1 MFTPYILLYPHPV
14 SCFSLQLQ
22 SHLLTTLQLCISYTM
37 CIGLICNY
45 RNMPH
50 NTCVLSFQFSSSI
63 LYVLTHFYSSY
74 SLCTNYNLRC
84 HFVSANT
91 CHIQHA
97 LAGHTCKYAAS
108 YTHTNHIHNLH
119 PIMPGWTSGGMSA
132 LAIITR
138 NNPNEYRYLPSYS
151 NLTSTYYL
159 LIIYLP
165 TIMFLPLTTL

>member
-1 MFTPYILLYPHPV
+1 
-14 SCFSLQLQ
+14 
-22 SHLLTTLQLCISYTM
+22 
-37 CIGLICNY
+37 
-45 RNMPH
+45 MPH

-63 LYVLTHFYSSY
+63 LYVLTHFYFSY

-84 HFVSANT
+84 HFASVNT

-97 LAGHTCKYAAS
+97 LAGHTCKYAVS

-151 NLTSTYYL
+151 NLTSTHLSTNYIYL
-159 LIIYLP
+159 LLCFCPSLPSNTTSHYTLPLYLMPQAPTP
-165 TIMFLPLTTL
+165 TIISSIPIQP